1 MHMDPKTYA
10 LNPIFL
16 FVQLKFLVLD
26 GYLFFFKIANSR

>member
-10 LNPIFL
+10 LSSNFL

-26 GYLFFFKIANSR
+26 GSLIFIKIANSR